1 MNVVYDPSFLK
12 KVKKVN
18 VRIRKSVKERIL
30 LFSNDP
36 MNPQL
41 DNHLLKRGW
50 EGYRSIDINADYR
63 AIYKETK
70 IGDEIVAYFVTL
82 GTHKDLYNSAS

>member
-1 MNVVYDPSFLK
+1 MNVVYDPEFFKKLK
-12 KVKKVN
+12 KVD

-41 DNHLLKRGW
+41 DNHLLKREW
-50 EGYRSIDINADYR
+50 EGYRSIDITAKYR
-63 AIYKETK
+63 AIYKEVQ
-70 IGDEIVAYFVTL
+70 IVSVIVAYFVAL
-82 GTHKDLYNSAS
+82 GTHKELYQN